1 MKKNILL
8 LCLFTLLITLSANVF
23 AEVAPAIYAKVDYHK
38 STGELFLKYNGRA
51 LIKVEVPPETKLKFR
66 EISDG
71 CLLTTP
77 LTQQIF
83 LGTEDEQG
91 CEANITFYLSSEGM
105 CMRPRRAK
113 EGEAILGQVGK
124 PLIYGANGLYDSDYD
139 FLLSWT
145 DRNWQWTDDHI
156 LEQEHGI
163 FTAKLKVQL
172 SNVPWL
178 ILFKPRYYKEHL
190 GWRYYDP
197 GKRRPNV
204 TPIAG
209 WCSWM
214 AYRTGIDIRAVTN
227 TADFLAA
234 NFKPYGLEYLQI
246 DDGFQEKEFGISEDK
261 DLFSSWF
268 GKTKKFP
275 NGIEEAPKLINERG
289 LRPGIW
295 MSTDLRV
302 FKPGTNDLDYV
313 LREKDGA
320 LLRAPWIRN
329 PINGRQE
336 TIDALFSPIWKK
348 FIECGFQYLKVDSL
362 RHNYYDGFGTAIE
375 HGLMTTEEARKRFRN
390 FFSSVRAA
398 IGEKV
403 FFLPCWGVF
412 AEGIGYAD
420 AMRIGI
426 DSNKYWERLF
436 QQTYDLARYW
446 PLQRIL
452 FQLDPDHVCVSTKS
466 SWARMALSTVSLCGG
481 VFMITDKTSDYTEDK
496 ISIIQECLPPIKT
509 FPAETGTID
518 FSKPA
523 FANIKWTPPYQD
535 SADAE
540 SPGAFQNTNEGA
552 PFGSLW
558 AFHFQGKVGN
568 WCQVQRNA
576 LWNLESIEIPLEKLG
591 LDPDKEY
598 LVFDYWAKDYW
609 QGRFCGKVKGSIK
622 LDSLEVGSSQTLS
635 LRPDI
640 GIPCYIGST
649 RHVSCGAVELLEEIF
664 QGNTLELTLEKQP
677 NDFLIYIYIP
687 EGYLLDE
694 MLVENAEAK
703 NTKLNDD
710 RVLRI
715 LIKPRDVSKILLKLR
730 FKKYLL

>member
-8 LCLFTLLITLSANVF
+8 FCFFTLLITLSVNVF
-23 AEVAPAIYAKVDYHK
+23 AEVAPAIYANGLYHK
-38 STGELFLKYNGRA
+38 KTGELLFKYNGKDI
-51 LIKVEVPPETKLKFR
+51 IKVNVPPETKLKFR

-83 LGTEDEQG
+83 IGTEEEID
-91 CEANITFYLSSEGM
+91 CEAVVTFYLSSGGM
-105 CMRPRRAK
+105 CMRPRRVE

-178 ILFKPRYYKEHL
+178 ILFQPRYYKEHL
-190 GWRYYDP
+190 GWSYYDP

-336 TIDALFSPIWKK
+336 TIDKLFKPIWKK
-348 FIECGFQYLKVDSL
+348 FADSGFEYLKVDSL
-362 RHNYYDGFGTAIE
+362 RHNFYDGFGTAIE
-375 HGLMTTEEARKRFRN
+375 RGLMTTEEARERFRS
-390 FFSSVRAA
+390 FFSSAREA
-398 IGEKV
+398 IGDKT
-403 FFLPCWGVF
+403 FFLPCWGIF
-412 AEGIGYAD
+412 SEGVGYAD
-420 AMRIGI
+420 AMRLGI
-426 DSNKYWERLF
+426 DANQYWERVF

-452 FQLDPDHVCVSTKS
+452 FQLDPDHVCARTKTP
-466 SWARMALSTVSLCGG
+466 WARMALSTVSLCGG
-481 VFMITDKTSDYTEDK
+481 VFMISDKTSDYTGEN
-496 ISIIQECLPPIKT
+496 IEIIQKCLPPLKT
-509 FPAETGTID
+509 FPAETGSID
-518 FSKPA
+518 FSQPA
-523 FANIKWTPPYQD
+523 YANIEWTPPYKNVSQNT
-535 SADAE
+535 
-540 SPGAFQNTNEGA
+540 PGFFQNKNC
-552 PFGSLW
+552 LW
-558 AFHFQGKVGN
+558 AIHFQGNNAN
-568 WCQVQRNA
+568 WCQLQRNA
-576 LWNLESIEIPLEKLG
+576 LWDLEEEDIPLEKLG
-591 LDPDKEY
+591 LDPKKEY
-598 LVFDYWAKDYW
+598 LVFDFWEKDYW
-609 QGRFCGKVKGSIK
+609 YGKFCGKISGSLK
-622 LDSLEVGSSQTLS
+622 LPSLQAGLSQTLS
-635 LRPDI
+635 LRQ
-640 GIPCYIGST
+640 GTNIPRFIGST
-649 RHVSCGAVELLEEIF
+649 RHISCGAAEILNEVF
-664 QGNTLELTLEKQP
+664 KDNTLELVLKSQP
-677 NDFLIYIYIP
+677 NDFLIYVYIP
-687 EGYLLDE
+687 DNYVLEEITID
-694 MLVENAEAK
+694 NAEAK
-703 NTKLNDD
+703 DTKLNDD
-710 RVLRI
+710 RAKRI
-715 LIKPRDVSKILLKLR
+715 LIKPKKVSEISIK
-730 FKKYLL
+730 FEFGN